1 MALIITRADGTKYIQ
16 VTISKR
22 RCSVDLGEISQ
33 RDAERVRDK
42 IKKLVKLQS
51 LGLPIPQD
59 VAAWATKLSDE
70 VASSLAEPNLIESRV
85 PKAVVPLETIGD
97 FLTDYPYLSPRDDD
111 VKNAALTLYVDT
123 GRNLTEFFGSD
134 RRLDD
139 ITPGDADDFRRHLQ
153 KDEKSSAEAV
163 VHCWALAKTFFN
175 GAVRRKLIETNPFK
189 GGGMKM
195 TANPCQRCMTA
206 NAVAGEKFC
215 CECRKAVVAE
225 MKEAGFLKHVP
236 RKSGLGRDLDSR
248 ENTYE
253 TKHGTGHG

>member
-1 MALIITRADGTKYIQ
+1 MASIITREDGTKYIQ

-22 RCSVDLGEISQ
+22 RCSVCLGEISQ

-42 IKKLVKLQS
+42 IEKLVKVRS
-51 LGLPIPQD
+51 LGLSIPRD
-59 VAAWATKLSDE
+59 LTAWVGKLSDE
-70 VASSLAEPNLIESRV
+70 VASRLAELKLIEPRV
-85 PKAVVPLETIGD
+85 PVAVVPLETVGD
-97 FLTDYPYLSPRDDD
+97 FLTDYLSRRDDD
-111 VKNAALTLYVDT
+111 VMNAALTLYVDT

-134 RRLDD
+134 RRLND

-153 KDEKSSAEAV
+153 KDEKLSAETV
-163 VHCWALAKTFFN
+163 VRRCALAKTFFN
-175 GAVRRKLIETNPFK
+175 EAVRRKLIETNPFK
-189 GGGMKM
+189 GGGKKL

-215 CECRKAVVAE
+215 RECRKAVVAE
-225 MKEAGFLKHVP
+225 MKEAGFLKQAP